1 MRILVCNIVPNDLV
15 VALNAP
21 QAANNFCFSLLD
33 SNCFD
38 HVHSIIPISYYHSKI
53 KSERNVDYFQGFFKC
68 NRWGRAL
75 YFLYANLKCALK
87 ASKADYIWFYNICK
101 ANFICFMI
109 LRFILRKN
117 VYVILL
123 DYTPTRNRLDVG
135 YYVPFLYEKS
145 SGVISL
151 SQRSSIIHRNIQ
163 YKAGIIPSNCIK
175 KIKTMT
181 QSGNLKFLFSGNL
194 GAHTG
199 FPLALEVFKELPTCE
214 LYISGNGKVDV
225 EALKSYP
232 NIHYLGYLSYE
243 DYLNLYN
250 KVDVC
255 LSLRNPEY
263 EENNNNFP
271 SKILEYFCYRKIVLS
286 TTNYPE
292 LRDFHFLHCN
302 YSKRNIK
309 DMIVKLQSFSEDE
322 LLYYQ
327 DNVNALQQNFSAESW
342 LKCFE
347 LVENYK
353 E

>member
-1 MRILVCNIVPNDLV
+1 MRLLVCNIVPNDLV
-15 VALNAP
+15 VSLNAP
-21 QAANNFCFSLLD
+21 QAANNFCFNLLD

-38 HVHSIIPISYYHSKI
+38 YAHSIIPISYYHNGI
-53 KSERNVDYFQGFFKC
+53 KNEGNVEYFQGLPGC
-68 NRWGRAL
+68 NRWFRTL

-87 ASKADYIWFYNICK
+87 SSKANHIWFYNICK

-109 LRFILRKN
+109 LRFILRKK

-123 DYTPTRNRLDVG
+123 DYTPTSNKLNIE
-135 YYVPFLYEKS
+135 YYFPLLYQKS
-145 SGVISL
+145 LGVISL
-151 SQRSSIIHRNIQ
+151 SQRTSIKHRNIQ
-163 YKAGIIPSNCIK
+163 YKAGIIPSPCINK
-175 KIKTMT
+175 VKPMA
-181 QSGNLKFLFSGNL
+181 QCGNLKFLFSGNL

-225 EALKSYP
+225 EVLKSYP

-286 TTNYPE
+286 TINYPE

-302 YSKRNIK
+302 YSKMDIK
-309 DMIVKLQSFSEDE
+309 DMIAKLQSFSKNE
-322 LLYYQ
+322 LSRYQ
-327 DNVNALQQNFSAESW
+327 DNVKALQQNFSEESW
-342 LKCFE
+342 RKCFE
-347 LVENYK
+347 LIENYR
-353 E
+353 